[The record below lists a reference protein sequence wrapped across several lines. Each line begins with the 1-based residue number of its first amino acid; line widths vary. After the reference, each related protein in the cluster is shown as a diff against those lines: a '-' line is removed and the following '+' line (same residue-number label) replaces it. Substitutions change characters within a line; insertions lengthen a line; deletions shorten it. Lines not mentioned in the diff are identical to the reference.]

1 MSMVNSFNEEM
12 GGFMFNCK
20 KRERKYFF
28 PLFSQFL
35 SNFGDGVFI
44 SILTLVVA
52 NYSNSAKDLSFVL
65 SMYSLPWLIF
75 SIVAGSII
83 DRIGAYKVSIYSN
96 FMRMLLLVILSV
108 LTFVYEINLLLII
121 IFALIIGCLE
131 VLFDNS
137 FGVLL
142 PKFVTTSDLERI
154 NGISSTLEIV
164 ANKFLGVNVGSLL
177 VSLTL
182 LVALPINSIFYLLS
196 AMLIFFSIDNRN
208 DNVNKMMSRKDS
220 LFKILKKDIILGLK
234 YLTKDSKLTILVI
247 LGVVWNIC
255 YGIEQIILV
264 LFIKQMQSN
273 YNIFY
278 TLVISSAALGGI
290 VGGLLVG
297 KLSKIM
303 NKKQII
309 VLAVGLYVASFLIKY
324 AYYMEVFVLLG
335 SFIAGVS
342 EIFLN
347 TISVSYRQR
356 TIPQGILGR
365 VSTPIRLF
373 IVGSVTV
380 GNLLGGIL
388 GSVLNYRLLGIGLAF
403 SLLTSTF
410 AIYLLSLQKMNR

>member
-1 MSMVNSFNEEM
+1 
-12 GGFMFNCK
+12 MFNCK
-20 KRERKYFF
+20 KRERKYFS

>member
-20 KRERKYFF
+20 KRERKYFS

-208 DNVNKMMSRKDS
+208 DNVNKMMSRKD
-220 LFKILKKDIILGLK
+220 K
-234 YLTKDSKLTILVI
+234 
-247 LGVVWNIC
+247 
-255 YGIEQIILV
+255 
-264 LFIKQMQSN
+264 
-273 YNIFY
+273 
-278 TLVISSAALGGI
+278 AAGGM
-290 VGGLLVG
+290 G
-297 KLSKIM
+297 
-303 NKKQII
+303 
-309 VLAVGLYVASFLIKY
+309 
-324 AYYMEVFVLLG
+324 
-335 SFIAGVS
+335 
-342 EIFLN
+342 
-347 TISVSYRQR
+347 
-356 TIPQGILGR
+356 
-365 VSTPIRLF
+365 
-373 IVGSVTV
+373 
-380 GNLLGGIL
+380 
-388 GSVLNYRLLGIGLAF
+388 
-403 SLLTSTF
+403 
-410 AIYLLSLQKMNR
+410 

>member
-20 KRERKYFF
+20 KRERKYFS